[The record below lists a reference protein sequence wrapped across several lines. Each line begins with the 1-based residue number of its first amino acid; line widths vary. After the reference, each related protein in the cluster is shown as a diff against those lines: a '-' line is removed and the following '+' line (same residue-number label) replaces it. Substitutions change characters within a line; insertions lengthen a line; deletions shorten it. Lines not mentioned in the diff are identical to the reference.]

1 MLALNRSAWKPRVS
15 RFVFGF
21 YRSDEHGLEALRE
34 LRKNGFRR
42 SAVIQRASVGSIN
55 YVHAGFGNL
64 ERATAAFS
72 FALVFALLGELLALP
87 PWVIGSFGIS
97 GFLITWFGTL
107 LFGLGIRN
115 SLLNS
120 YQSFVLAGEN
130 LVVVEAGEADA
141 VEVITVLRRIS
152 QPSVFTIRPWP
163 GFTPSPELQLQ
174 RRDPVTMAGLPDCAH
189 ALSALHVLEPSTRS
203 TSLLPLLLKSELAI
217 ERSRADL
224 AEAVRLDYGITHET
238 EWLLDNAYLIRSNI
252 ADIRHNLPDN
262 HNKLLPVLTDK
273 SAPVR
278 LRVYHIASEL
288 IDCTGHRLSPDSI
301 ISFLDAYQQTAPL
314 IIAELWVFPLMLRLV
329 LLERLQ
335 RLSEL
340 ASLRQHQREL
350 ADFWADRLLNA
361 AQRSPEVFAQTMVE
375 LDRRGDELTP
385 HFIERLGEQLQ
396 QEESALAP
404 IQNWIQDKT
413 GQRWIDIVRRE
424 QAEEANDLMWIASAI
439 GSLRQLSELQYP
451 KIVESVSRMEAILLE
466 DPSGIHGHSDFA
478 TRDRC
483 RRVVEA
489 SARHSK
495 SSEWEVA
502 RLAVNLAQAATP
514 GSREQCVAYHLLDQG
529 LPELEHQISCRI
541 PWRERRQRFMLR
553 YPTRLYIASLALLTV
568 ALSTTF
574 GFAAYK
580 TGSVSYFTLFLLG
593 FLALFPSSELATYL
607 LHMFITWVVP
617 PRVLSKMSFKEGIPE
632 DCRTLVV
639 VPMMLIT
646 PESIQG
652 EIEKLEVRYF
662 ANQGPN
668 LWFSLLSDFTDA
680 ADREMPED
688 DTLIGSLIK
697 SVEQLNSRHSG
708 NRFLLFHRSRTWCE
722 TETRW
727 IGWERKRG
735 KLEELNCLLNGDGHQ
750 DLLHVGTLPADIRY
764 VITLDADTQLPHDTA
779 QKLVETIAHPLNRI
793 EFTSDGR
800 NRLRGYTVIQ
810 PRVSITLPSATAT
823 RFTRLF
829 TDARGTDPYS
839 QAVSDV
845 YQDLFGE
852 AIYHGKAIYDLR
864 AFHQILH
871 SRFPEQRL
879 LSHDLIEGSYVG
891 VGLASDVELFEQF
904 PNDYTSYGKRQHRW
918 IRGDWQIASWVLP
931 QVPSP
936 IPHQHLP
943 NPLSAINRW
952 KIFDNLRRSLV
963 ALASLLLLLTSW
975 TLHSVS
981 EVASLLVALTLV
993 LPLLFQILDRL
1004 VARWRGDT
1012 QSWREANSDFNLA
1025 MVKAAFL
1032 PHQAYLS
1039 LDAILRVFYRLS
1051 FSRRHLLEWQSAEV
1065 SQQAALLHLDPFR
1078 AHFYLI
1084 CGITTLFMLAFEI
1097 QGKLWQL
1104 AWAPYLVLW
1113 VAAPFV
1119 QHWIRLQRR
1128 SLRNAE
1134 LLDVEDSRFLR
1145 RMARATWRYF
1155 DDLVGPKHNW
1165 LPPDNS
1171 QEALRIEVAER
1182 TSPTNIGLW
1191 LMAAVSARDFGFITP
1206 ELMVDRCSATMETI
1220 NKLERC
1226 EGHLLNW
1233 YNTRTLEPLLP
1244 KYVSTVDSGNLIA
1257 SLWVLSQAALQLAEE
1272 PQLDARALRGLA
1284 DTLAVVTERLP
1295 LEHGTS
1301 VLLVVLRSLLEE
1313 EAIGIEILSR
1323 IRLAAEPARKL
1334 TDSLRWSVSPG
1345 GERAYWFTRLEQQ
1358 IQSWIQHADRHLR
1371 WLDVLAAPP
1380 DEFLLPLG
1388 AEAISERRRL
1398 LRDLPSWA
1406 AVANGTF
1413 GFLFNISQESARK
1426 PTYSDNL
1433 KTWLANLNSE
1443 FENASRD
1450 ATNLLARFK
1459 LLEDQSETAANLM
1472 DMQFL
1477 YDPQRRLFAIG
1488 YQVGGPLNITAHYD
1502 LLASEA
1508 RLASLVAIA
1517 KGDVPAEHWL
1527 ALGRPYTSA
1536 DGQVLLSWSGTM
1548 FEYLMPMLFTRT
1560 FRNSL
1565 LENACSEAV
1574 KRQIAYTKD
1583 RGTPWGI
1590 SESAYSALD
1599 SNKIYQYRAFGVP
1612 SLGLKRGLEEDLVVA
1627 PYASALAL
1635 LVDPAA
1641 SIENLKRLTKIGM
1654 YGRMGFFESIDYSRQ
1669 DERVGNKGVIVYAY
1683 MAHHQGMS
1691 LMSLNNLLN
1700 RGIMRKRFHADRR
1713 IKAVEPLLFERI
1725 PPIPSM
1731 LVHRPPEESAIR
1743 LVSGPSVPEYRV
1755 FDEDTPIPRVQLLGN
1770 GNYALMITNT
1780 GAGYS
1785 RWGDFDIT
1793 RWRSDTTRDNWGSFL
1808 YLSEDSSNT
1817 LWSVTH
1823 QPVNIEDPR
1832 YTATFSAD
1840 RAEFRRRK
1848 LGIESLMELTVSPED
1863 DVEIRRITLI
1873 NQGSRIRNI
1882 SLTSAAELSL
1892 APHAADRAH
1901 PAFSKMFIQTEA
1913 LPELH
1918 ALIAWRRLRSSS
1930 DAPIWVAQLM
1940 IQSPEGE
1947 SPLEY
1952 ETDRSIALG
1961 RGRTW
1966 RDPRLSLNQTTGFV
1980 LDPVFVMRQRV
1991 TLAPRQQLQISL
2003 VTIAAAS
2010 REELMR
2016 LILKYRD
2023 ADVCSRAFELAW
2035 SHSQLE
2041 FRYLGIQSDAAMRFG
2056 ELASHLVYPNLRLR
2070 APADRLR
2077 RNVQTQARLWAYG
2090 ISGDLPLACVWIDDS
2105 QGLTLVR
2112 ELLIAHT
2119 YWRLHGL
2126 KADLIILN
2134 REPAS
2139 YEQPLQQ
2146 QLLRLI
2152 EAHTLHTGIAQPGG
2166 VFILKADQLPEEDLN
2181 LILSVAQVTLGASRG
2196 TLSKQ
2201 LSSPPEG
2208 IILPPQ
2214 LQIKRGEDLPSTPL
2228 PFLQL
2233 PYFNGVGGFTADGRE
2248 YAIYLGPNA
2257 LTPLPWINVMAN
2269 PTFGAML
2276 SESGSGS
2283 CWFGNSQSNRL
2294 TPWSNDPVSD
2304 PASEAIY
2311 IRDEDS
2317 GVFWTPTPL
2326 PVRELDAYRTRHGQG
2341 YTETEHNSHGLEQT
2355 LLTFVPVQ
2363 AGPPD
2368 PLRIQ
2373 KLTIRNKS
2381 AQRRRLSVTAYSEF
2395 VLGSDQETTQM
2406 HISSSWDETSK
2417 ALFMRNP
2424 YHVDYGGR
2432 IAFAA
2437 ISPDPSSFSGD
2448 RTVFLGRNGSLSSP
2462 SALRRES
2469 LSTRTG
2475 PGLDPCAALQTK
2487 FELAPGEEKTVICL
2501 LGQADD
2507 ADHARRLIQQFRD
2520 AQIVERSLKQT
2531 RDWWDQLLTTIQVKT
2546 PILSVDFM
2554 LNRWLLYQSLSCRV
2568 WGRTAL
2574 YQSSGA
2580 YGFRDQLQDGLA
2592 LVYSAPQITRDLIL
2606 RAAARQFS
2614 EGDVQHWWHLPS
2626 GAGVRTRC
2634 SDDLLW
2640 LPYTVCQYL
2649 DVTGDSTLLDAE
2661 AYFLV
2666 APPLKEAEHEV
2677 YSQPSVSIEQAT
2689 IFEHCC
2695 RAIEKGLTSG
2705 SHGLPLMGT
2714 CDWNDSMSS
2723 VGDKGKGES
2732 VWLAWFLIDILK
2744 KFAALC
2750 TGRGLPDLAFRYNSR
2765 AEQLRA
2771 TVEATSWD
2779 GEWYL
2784 RAFFDD
2790 GSPLGSHQNEEARID
2805 SIAQS
2810 WSVIS
2815 GAADPGRAAKAM
2827 QSVEENL
2834 IREKEKL
2841 VLLFTPP
2848 FDKSTPN
2855 PGYIM
2860 GYPPGVRE
2868 NGGQYTHAA
2877 LWVAMAFARL
2887 KDGDRAVKVLQ
2898 MLNPIEHSRTPEAS
2912 AIYETEP
2919 YAVAADVYSLQSQP
2933 GRGGWTWYTGS
2944 AGWMY
2949 RVWLEEVLGF
2959 KLRAGK
2965 LSIEPAIPADWPGF
2979 ELSFRY
2985 GKSTYKIDVKNG
2997 GTRSTQE
3004 ILLVDDGQ
3012 NHVIPVFAG
3021 PPNSTPIQS

>member
-1 MLALNRSAWKPRVS
+1 M
-15 RFVFGF
+15 
-21 YRSDEHGLEALRE
+21 EALE
-34 LRKNGFRR
+34 EVRKNGFRR
-42 SAVIQRASVGSIN
+42 SAVIHRATDDTVSIN
-55 YVHAGFGNL
+55 HKGFGAL
-64 ERATAAFS
+64 ERVVSATS
-72 FALVFALLGELLALP
+72 IALVFALLGLLFAFPALAL
-87 PWVIGSFGIS
+87 VLAGLL

-107 LFGLGIRN
+107 WFGLGIRN
-115 SLLNS
+115 RVVKRYLG
-120 YQSFVLAGEN
+120 FVLPGES
-130 LVVVEAGEADA
+130 LVVVEASEANAGD
-141 VEVITVLRRIS
+141 VMVVLRRIS

-163 GFTPSPELQLQ
+163 AFLPATATDAQ
-174 RRDPVTMAGLPDCAH
+174 RREPVTMVGLPACAL
-189 ALSALHVLEPSTRS
+189 ALADSHEVELQTRS
-203 TSLLPLLLKSELAI
+203 RSLLPLIRDSENVVESA
-217 ERSRADL
+217 RDDL
-224 AEAVRLDYGITHET
+224 AEAVRLEYGITHEA
-238 EWLLDNAYLIRSNI
+238 EWLLDNAYLIRANI

-262 HNKLLPVLTDK
+262 HNKILPVLKNQTG
-273 SAPVR
+273 SVR
-278 LRVYHIASEL
+278 LRVYHLAAEL
-288 IDCTGHRLSPDSI
+288 IDCTAHRLVPESI
-301 ISFLDAYQQTAPL
+301 VSFVDAYQQKSPL
-314 IIAELWVFPLMLRLV
+314 TIAELWVLPLMLRLV
-329 LLERLQ
+329 LLERLR

-340 ASLRQHQREL
+340 ASLRQHQKEL
-350 ADFWADRLLNA
+350 ADFWAGRLLNA
-361 AQRSPEVFAQTMVE
+361 AQRTPEVFAQIMVQ
-375 LDRRGDELTP
+375 LDRSGDELTP

-396 QEESALAP
+396 QEETALAP
-404 IQNWIQDKT
+404 IQTWIQEKT
-413 GQRWIDIVRRE
+413 GQRWIDIVRSE
-424 QAEEANDLMWIASAI
+424 QAEEANDLMLIASAI

-451 KIVESVSRMEAILLE
+451 KIVEAVSRMEAILLN
-466 DPSGIHGHSDFA
+466 DPAGIHGRSDFA

-483 RRVVEA
+483 RRVVEN
-489 SARHSK
+489 SARHSRF
-495 SSEWEVA
+495 SEWEVA
-502 RLAVNLAQAATP
+502 RLAVELAQTAPP

-529 LPELEHQISCRI
+529 LPELEKRLSCRI
-541 PWRERRQRFMLR
+541 PWRERRLRFLLR
-553 YPTRLYIASLALLTV
+553 HPTVLYLGSLATLTT
-568 ALSTTF
+568 ALSISF
-574 GFAAYK
+574 GLVAYSS
-580 TGSVSYFTLFLLG
+580 GSVSQVILLTLG

-607 LHMFITWVVP
+607 LHLFITWMLP
-617 PRVLSKMSFKEGIPE
+617 PRVLSKMSFREGIPE

-639 VPMMLIT
+639 VPMMLLT
-646 PESIQG
+646 PDSIRG
-652 EIEKLEVRYF
+652 EIEKLEVRYI
-662 ANQGPN
+662 ANPGAN

-680 ADREMPED
+680 AGREMPED
-688 DTLIGSLIK
+688 DDLLGSLMKGI
-697 SVEQLNSRHSG
+697 EQLNSRHG
-708 NRFLLFHRSRTWCE
+708 DGRFLLFHRSRTWCD
-722 TETRW
+722 TEARW

-735 KLEELNCLLNGDGHQ
+735 KLEELNSLLNGDGHE
-750 DLLHVGTLPADIRY
+750 DLLCVGTLPAAIRY
-764 VITLDADTQLPHDTA
+764 VITLDADTQLPHDSA
-779 QKLVETIAHPLNRI
+779 KKLIETIAHPLNRV
-793 EFTSDGR
+793 ELTADGR
-800 NRLRGYTVIQ
+800 NRTRGYSVIQ

-852 AIYHGKAIYDLR
+852 AIYHGKAIYDVR
-864 AFHQILH
+864 AFHKILH
-871 SRFPEQRL
+871 ARFPEQRL

-904 PNDYTSYGKRQHRW
+904 PSDYTSYGKRQHRW

-931 QVPSP
+931 QVPSA
-936 IPHQHLP
+936 IGNEQVS

-963 ALASLLLLLTSW
+963 PLASLLLLLVSW
-975 TLHSVS
+975 TFHAVPK
-981 EVASLLVALTLV
+981 VASGLVALTLI
-993 LPLLFQILDRL
+993 LPLLFQFLDRL

-1012 QSWREANSDFNLA
+1012 QSWREASSDFNLA
-1025 MVKAAFL
+1025 IVKTSFL

-1039 LDAILRVFYRLS
+1039 IDAILRVLYRLKVS
-1051 FSRRHLLEWQSAEV
+1051 HLHLLEWQSAEV
-1065 SQQAALLHLDPFR
+1065 SQQASRLHLDPFR
-1078 AHFYLI
+1078 AHFFLI
-1084 CGITTLFMLAFEI
+1084 CATAAMFMAALAI
-1097 QGKLWQL
+1097 RGHLWRT
-1104 AWAPYLVLW
+1104 AWAPFLVLW
-1113 VAAPFV
+1113 VAAPAV

-1128 SLRNAE
+1128 SLRKAE
-1134 LLDVEDSRFLR
+1134 VLDADDQRFLR

-1155 DDLVGPKHNW
+1155 DDLVGPKHNG

-1191 LMAAVSARDFGFITP
+1191 LMAAVSARDFGFLTP
-1206 ELMVDRCSATMETI
+1206 EPMVDRCAATLATLA
-1220 NKLERC
+1220 KLESC

-1257 SLWVLSQAALQLAEE
+1257 SLWVLSQASQQLDAE

-1301 VLLVVLRSLLEE
+1301 VLLVIMRSLLEE
-1313 EAIGIEILSR
+1313 EAIGIEVLSR

-1380 DEFLLPLG
+1380 DEFLQPLG
-1388 AEAISERRRL
+1388 ADVISERRRL
-1398 LRDLPSWA
+1398 LRDLPTWG
-1406 AVANGTF
+1406 AVARGEF
-1413 GFLFNISQESARK
+1413 GLLFDISKQSAGK
-1426 PTYSDNL
+1426 DTYSENL
-1433 KTWLANLNSE
+1433 ATWLASLNAE
-1443 FENASRD
+1443 FENARRA
-1450 ATNLLARFK
+1450 ATDLLARFK
-1459 LLEDQSETAANLM
+1459 LLGEQSEVLADRM
-1472 DMQFL
+1472 DMRFL
-1477 YDPQRRLFAIG
+1477 YDRQRRLFAIG

-1536 DGQVLLSWSGTM
+1536 NGQVLLSWSGTM

-1565 LENACSEAV
+1565 LENACAEAV
-1574 KRQIAYTKD
+1574 KRQIEYTKD
-1583 RGTPWGI
+1583 RGVPWGI

-1599 SNKIYQYRAFGVP
+1599 SSKIYQYRAFGVP
-1612 SLGLKRGLEEDLVVA
+1612 SLGLKRGLEEDLVIA

-1635 LVDPAA
+1635 LVDLAE
-1641 SIENLKRLTKIGM
+1641 SIKNLKRLVKVGM
-1654 YGRMGFFESIDYSRQ
+1654 YGRMGFYESLDYSRQ
-1669 DERVGNKGVIVYAY
+1669 DERLGNKGVIVYTY

-1691 LMSLNNLLN
+1691 LMALNNVLN
-1700 RGIMRKRFHADRR
+1700 HSIMRDRFHSDRR
-1713 IKAVEPLLFERI
+1713 IKAIEPLLFERI
-1725 PPIPSM
+1725 PPVPSM
-1731 LVHRPPEESAIR
+1731 LVHRPPEEAAIR

-1755 FDEDTPIPRVQLLGN
+1755 FDEDTPIPRAQLLGN
-1770 GNYALMITNT
+1770 GRYGLMITNT

-1793 RWRSDTTRDNWGSFL
+1793 RWRSDTTRDNWGTFL
-1808 YLSEDSSNT
+1808 YLCEDSSNT
-1817 LWSVTH
+1817 LWSMTH
-1823 QPVNIEDPR
+1823 QPLNVEDPR

-1840 RAEFRRRK
+1840 HAEFRRRK
-1848 LGIESLMELTVSPED
+1848 MGIESLMEVTVSPED

-1873 NQGSRIRNI
+1873 NQGSRLRNI

-1892 APHAADRAH
+1892 APHGADRAH

-1913 LPELH
+1913 HPELN
-1918 ALIAWRRLRSSS
+1918 ALIAWRRLRSAT
-1930 DAPIWVAQLM
+1930 DTPIWVAQLM
-1940 IQSPEGE
+1940 IQSPESE
-1947 SPLEY
+1947 TPIEY
-1952 ETDRSIALG
+1952 ETDRALCLG

-1966 RDPRLSLNQTTGFV
+1966 RDPLLSLNQTAGFV
-1980 LDPVFVMRQRV
+1980 LDPVFVMRRRMS
-1991 TLAPRQQLQISL
+1991 LEPRQQVQISL

-2010 REELMR
+2010 REDLMR
-2016 LILKYRD
+2016 LIHKYHD
-2023 ADVCSRAFELAW
+2023 ANVCSRAFELAW
-2035 SHSQLE
+2035 SHAQLE
-2041 FRYLGIQSDAAMRFG
+2041 YRYLGIQSDAAMRFA
-2056 ELASHLVYPNLRLR
+2056 ELASHLLYPNIRLR
-2070 APADRLR
+2070 APAERLR
-2077 RNVQTQARLWAYG
+2077 RNVQTQSKLWAHG
-2090 ISGDLPLACVWIDDS
+2090 ISGDLPIALVWVDDS

-2112 ELLIAHT
+2112 ELLVAHT
-2119 YWRLHGL
+2119 YWRLHGF
-2126 KADLIILN
+2126 KADLVILN

-2146 QLLRLI
+2146 QLLRLV
-2152 EAHTLHTGIAQPGG
+2152 EAHTLHTGITQPGG
-2166 VFILKADQLPEEDLN
+2166 VFLLKADQLPEEDLN
-2181 LILSVAQVTLGASRG
+2181 LILTVAQVTMGAARG

-2208 IILPPQ
+2208 ITLPPL
-2214 LQIKRGEDLPSTPL
+2214 LQIKRGEDQPSVPL

-2248 YAIYLGPNA
+2248 YAIYLGPDA

-2269 PTFGAML
+2269 PVFGAIV
-2276 SESGSGS
+2276 SEAGSGS
-2283 CWFGNSQSNRL
+2283 CWYGNSQSNRI

-2326 PVRELDAYRTRHGQG
+2326 PIRELDAYRTRHGQG
-2341 YTETEHNSHGLEQT
+2341 YTEIEHNSHGLEQM

-2363 AGPPD
+2363 TERAD
-2368 PLRIQ
+2368 PLRVQ
-2373 KLTIRNKS
+2373 RLKIRNKS
-2381 AQRRRLSVTAYSEF
+2381 SQRRRLSVTAYSEF
-2395 VLGSDQETTQM
+2395 VLGSDRETTQM
-2406 HISSSWDETSK
+2406 HITSTWDEASK
-2417 ALFMRNP
+2417 ALFLRNP
-2424 YHVDYGGR
+2424 YHLDYGGR
-2432 IAFAA
+2432 IAFSAMT
-2437 ISPDPSSFSGD
+2437 PEPSSYSGD
-2448 RTVFLGRNGSLSSP
+2448 RTLFIGRNGSLRAPVS
-2462 SALRRES
+2462 LLRES
-2469 LSTRTG
+2469 LSRRTG
-2475 PGLDPCAALQTK
+2475 PGLDPCGVLQTK
-2487 FELAPGEEKTVICL
+2487 FELGPGEEKTVIYL

-2507 ADHARRLIQQFRD
+2507 ADHARRLIQQYRD
-2520 AQIVERSLKQT
+2520 AESVERSLKQT

-2554 LNRWLLYQSLSCRV
+2554 LNRWLLYQSLSCRI
-2568 WGRTAL
+2568 WGRSAL

-2580 YGFRDQLQDGLA
+2580 YGFRDQLQDALA
-2592 LVYSAPQITRDLIL
+2592 IVYSASSISRDLIL
-2606 RAAARQFS
+2606 RAASRQFK

-2640 LPYTVCQYL
+2640 LPYAVCQYL
-2649 DVTGDSTLLDAE
+2649 DVTGDNAILDAKTN
-2661 AYFLV
+2661 FLEG
-2666 APPLKEAEHEV
+2666 PILKDDEHEV

-2689 IFEHCC
+2689 VFEHCC

-2705 SHGLPLMGT
+2705 PHGLPLMGT

-2732 VWLAWFLIDILK
+2732 VWLAWFLIDVLK
-2744 KFAALC
+2744 KFAGVC
-2750 TGRGLPDLAFRYNSR
+2750 NTRGEPDLAFRYRNR

-2771 TVEATSWD
+2771 TVESTSWD
-2779 GEWYL
+2779 GDWYL

-2790 GSPLGSHQNEEARID
+2790 GSPLGSHLNEEARID

-2815 GAADPGRAAKAM
+2815 GSGDPGRAAKAM
-2827 QSVEENL
+2827 HSVEEHL
-2834 IREKEKL
+2834 ILEKEKL

-2848 FDKSTPN
+2848 FDKSSPN

-2898 MLNPIEHSRTPEAS
+2898 LLNPIEHSRTSQDCAT
-2912 AIYETEP
+2912 YETEP
-2919 YAVAADVYSLQSQP
+2919 YVVAADVYSLESRP

-2944 AGWMY
+2944 AAWMY

-2959 KLRAGK
+2959 KLRGGK

-2979 ELSFRY
+2979 ELTFRH
-2985 GKSTYKIDVKNG
+2985 GRSTYRIEVKNG
-2997 GTRSTQE
+2997 GERSSRE
-3004 ILLVDDGQ
+3004 IQLVDDGQ
-3012 NHVIPVFAG
+3012 LHVIQVFAG
-3021 PPNSTPIQS
+3021 PPHSTPIQS